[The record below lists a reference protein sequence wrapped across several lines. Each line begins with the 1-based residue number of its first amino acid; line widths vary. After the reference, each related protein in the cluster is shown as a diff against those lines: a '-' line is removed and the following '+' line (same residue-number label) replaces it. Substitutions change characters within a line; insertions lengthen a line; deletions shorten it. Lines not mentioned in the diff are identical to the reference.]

1 MGNWGSML
9 FSAVSLNEEIHITR
23 ERGSHPECQD
33 EGHHGISFQGVVS
46 NLLIFRKPFFSPT
59 DGGQEKSDHEV
70 DHSQWAPA
78 GGTRSSLSIP
88 KLSIQFGHR
97 LLFDFE
103 VWRERCF
110 ILITVK
116 GFNFFE
122 VPLTRL
128 TKPLNP
134 YSLQPSFNARVPGL
148 PPMQ

>member
-1 MGNWGSML
+1 MRKFILLENVGHILSVKMRGIMEYL
-9 FSAVSLNEEIHITR
+9 FQAW
-23 ERGSHPECQD
+23 CQ
-33 EGHHGISFQGVVS
+33 IFSFS
-46 NLLIFRKPFFSPT
+46 ESPFFSPT

-148 PPMQ
+148 PLMQ